1 MDLDFNSLE
10 SRIEVNEKRLDY
22 ENNRYQQIQSKI
34 AYLTIVYSILSIY
47 LVQLFQFIFCDG
59 ISYKVIFII
68 FICFYFAFALISVW
82 FAIRLLI
89 PKEVA
94 YSHQPK
100 YFFEEIRD
108 QYIAEGITDDD
119 ELDLFVKT
127 SYNMELEEAVES
139 NNNLSNRKSYL
150 YNSAFRFGLLALIPY
165 VFCIAFYFTKNRP
178 SIPAIQIENY
188 KEILRLNDSLL
199 KHGK

>member
-34 AYLTIVYSILSIY
+34 AYLTIIYSILSIY
-47 LVQLFQFIFCDG
+47 IVQLFQFLFCDG
-59 ISYKVIFII
+59 VPYKFIFVIIVAI
-68 FICFYFAFALISVW
+68 YLILAFISVAYAV
-82 FAIRLLI
+82 FLLV
-89 PKEVA
+89 PKDVA

-108 QYIAEGITDDD
+108 QYIEEGITEDE

-139 NNNLSNRKSYL
+139 NNNLNNRKSYL

-165 VFCIAFYFTKNRP
+165 VFCIAYYFTNNHP
-178 SIPAIQIENY
+178 DAPAVKIENY
-188 KEILRLNDSLL
+188 KEMLRLQDSLS
-199 KHGK
+199 KCGK